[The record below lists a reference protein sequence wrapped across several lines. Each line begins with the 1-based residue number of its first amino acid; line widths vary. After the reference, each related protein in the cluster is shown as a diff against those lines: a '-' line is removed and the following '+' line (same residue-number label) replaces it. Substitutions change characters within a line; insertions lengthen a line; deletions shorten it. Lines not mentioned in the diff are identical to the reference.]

1 MSLSSEEEIIRIK
14 QENFIKNGIY
24 HIYNRSVAGELLY
37 RAVEDYRD
45 FLKRFK
51 ILTEKYSLSVFSYCL
66 MPNHF
71 HFLIKQNSDKPVNL
85 LFNSLLSGYVQ
96 RYNNKYQRAGRL
108 MSNKLQ
114 HKAIDSD
121 NYLIYV
127 IRYIHLN
134 PMNAGLVD
142 DLSHWEFSNYLEWI
156 GLRKEKLVD
165 PSVRESYY
173 SSPDAYKLSYS
184 DDRDDFNYSSI
195 KEFLIDFDE

>member
-1 MSLSSEEEIIRIK
+1 
-14 QENFIKNGIY
+14 
-24 HIYNRSVAGELLY
+24 
-37 RAVEDYRD
+37 
-45 FLKRFK
+45 
-51 ILTEKYSLSVFSYCL
+51 

-71 HFLIKQNSDKPVNL
+71 HFLIKQNSAKPVNL

-96 RYNNKYQRAGRL
+96 WYNKKYQRAGRL

-114 HKAIDSD
+114 HKAIDND

-134 PMNAGLVD
+134 PKNAGLVD

-156 GLRKEKLVD
+156 SLRKGKLFD
-165 PSVRESYY
+165 SSVRESYY
-173 SSPDAYKLSYS
+173 SSPDAYELSYT
-184 DDRDDFNYSSI
+184 DDRDDFNYSFI